1 MKQKLADWAS
11 IAEITGAA
19 AIVVSLVFV
28 GFQIR
33 ENTIATQ
40 SATFQE
46 HLGFEI
52 SVLNTVASDPT
63 LSRLYLQTAE
73 GLPLTELDGDEEA
86 QATWIWT
93 ATYRLWEGYFLQ
105 YRQGMMSEDGWA
117 AREPT
122 IRLLSELPIACTF
135 TRDSTLSGEYQQYI
149 LDINPAC

>member
-1 MKQKLADWAS
+1 MKKNLSDWAS
-11 IAEITGAA
+11 IAEIVGAI

-33 ENTIATQ
+33 ENTTATQ

-52 SVLNTVASDPT
+52 DVLTAAASDPV
-63 LSRLYLQTAE
+63 LAKVYLQTTD
-73 GLPLTELDGDEEA
+73 GLPIAELDGDEGA
-86 QATWIWT
+86 QATWIWV
-93 ATYRLWEGYFLQ
+93 ATFRLWEGYFLQ

-122 IRLLSELPIACTF
+122 IRAISELPIACTF
-135 TRDSTLSGEYQQYI
+135 VVGATLSGEYKQYI
-149 LDINPAC
+149 LDVNPAC

>member
-11 IAEITGAA
+11 IAEIIGAA
-19 AIVVSLVFV
+19 AIVVSLIFV

-33 ENTIATQ
+33 ENTVATQ

-52 SVLNTVASDPT
+52 NVLMAAASDPT
-63 LSRLYLQTAE
+63 LSRVFLQTAD
-73 GLPLTELDGDEEA
+73 GLPIAELDGDEEA

-105 YRQGMMSEDGWA
+105 YHQGMMSEDGWA

-122 IRLLSELPIACTF
+122 IRALSELPIACTF
-135 TRDSTLSGEYQQYI
+135 ARDLTLSGEYQQYI